1 MPTTGQQPMLVK
13 AAEIIINSKL
23 SLGLRIL
30 PPNCMPDTHID
41 SRLALTLAKPR
52 DQYRLVTPSMFGK
65 PRSLIVSSIV
75 TALVLL
81 SLGLGGCSKS
91 SNTESE
97 SAGKAPVQTIGIAT
111 FVDHIVLNTVR
122 DGFLD
127 ELKSAGY
134 TQAGGWNIAILNANG
149 SPAEATAVATELLNL
164 RPRLLVSFTTP
175 ATKPLFEKNQ
185 GRYPLVYS
193 FVSFPE
199 QIGITEGSPN
209 VTGLSDGVDFQ
220 LLLDLIKETIPGIQR
235 IGIVASD
242 EPNAQVSHDRLQV
255 LAKASGIQLSSQIIS
270 KEEEVRSAA
279 EAILKQ
285 PNNRRP
291 QAIVVGADG
300 IVTNKIT
307 ALLDVANAR
316 KVPVFAVDESSVGKG
331 AVAGLSVNYADFGR
345 ETARVAIRI
354 LKGKKP
360 DDIPMNRFLAKDIL
374 VNEKAAVSIGLSI
387 PPATLKRAVKVIR

>member
-1 MPTTGQQPMLVK
+1 MRPNVFCKP
-13 AAEIIINSKL
+13 L
-23 SLGLRIL
+23 SQNIS
-30 PPNCMPDTHID
+30 I
-41 SRLALTLAKPR
+41 
-52 DQYRLVTPSMFGK
+52 
-65 PRSLIVSSIV
+65 IV
-75 TALVLL
+75 TTLLLL
-81 SLGLGGCSKS
+81 SLGLGGCSK
-91 SNTESE
+91 NPDTESG
-97 SAGKAPVQTIGIAT
+97 SAGKAQAQTIGIAT

-134 TQAGGWNIAILNANG
+134 TQADGWNIVILNANG
-149 SPAEATAVATELLNL
+149 SPTEAAAVANELLNL
-164 RPRLLVSFTTP
+164 RPALLVSFTTP
-175 ATKPLFEKNQ
+175 ATKPLFEKNR
-185 GRYPLVYS
+185 GRYPMVYS

-199 QIGITEGSPN
+199 QIGISEGSPN

-220 LLLDLIKETIPGIQR
+220 LLLDLMKEAIPGIQR

-242 EPNAQVSHDRLQV
+242 EPNAQVSHDRILA

-270 KEEEVRSAA
+270 KEEEVRSAV
-279 EAILKQ
+279 ENILKQ
-285 PNNRRP
+285 PNDLRP

-300 IVTNKIT
+300 VVTNKIT
-307 ALLDVANAR
+307 ALLDVANGW
-316 KVPVFAVDESSVGKG
+316 KVPVFAVDESSVDKG

-360 DDIPMNRFLAKDIL
+360 ADIPMNRFLAKDIL
-374 VNEKAAVSIGLSI
+374 VNEKAALRIGLSI